1 MTCPTCVSCNTSSL
15 IDHILTNSTESSI
28 IDCGM
33 SNHQLIFCTRKVK
46 RAKFN
51 KHSNVF
57 PRSLIRCTVTVFLR
71 VLQKIN
77 FSNYEC
83 FSGIDVTYNN
93 FLDKFMKVVNEIAPG
108 DQIRI
113 KACVSYF
120 LSNFYFSPNDI
131 PSKNTTNVFYFI

>member
-1 MTCPTCVSCNTSSL
+1 MTCPTRVSCNTSSL

-33 SNHQLIFCTRKVK
+33 LNHQLIFCTRKVK

-57 PRSLIRCTVTVFLR
+57 PRSLTCCTVIVFLK

-83 FSGIDVTYNN
+83 FYGIDVTHND

-108 DQIRI
+108 EEIRI
-113 KACVSYF
+113 KALCLLFFIKF
-120 LSNFYFSPNDI
+120 LFLT
-131 PSKNTTNVFYFI
+131 K